1 MKLNPRSFKQYAF
14 ILLLLALIVLG
25 LFNLIQD
32 LKNWKMEWWMQTSI
46 VGLLYFIS
54 ALLHGLL
61 IKKANIKPSTFISLF
76 MASQSIKLFSYLIQL
91 VVLVLLNKPL
101 AVPICILYLMVYLLF
116 SAWDVVHLLL
126 FFNQEKQKE
135 S

>member
-1 MKLNPRSFKQYAF
+1 MS
-14 ILLLLALIVLG
+14 LLMQASIVLI
-25 LFNLIQD
+25 LF
-32 LKNWKMEWWMQTSI
+32 
-46 VGLLYFIS
+46 GIS
-54 ALLHGLL
+54 ATVHGFL

-101 AVPICILYLMVYLLF
+101 AVPICILYIMIYLFF
-116 SAWDVVHLLL
+116 SAWDVIHLIL
-126 FFNQEKQKE
+126 FFGQEKQSK